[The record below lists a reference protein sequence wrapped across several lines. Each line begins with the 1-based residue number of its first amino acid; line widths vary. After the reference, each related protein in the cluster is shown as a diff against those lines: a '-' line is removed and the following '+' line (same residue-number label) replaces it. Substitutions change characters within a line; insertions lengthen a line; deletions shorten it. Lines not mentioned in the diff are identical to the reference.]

1 LCEQKGQQLLLQ
13 ATHRLAKKGL
23 ALQLVLAGDGEMRGQ
38 IEKLIAEYGLAGEVT
53 VTGWLGGARVREE
66 ILAAR
71 ALVLPSFAEG
81 LPVAL
86 MEAMALR
93 RPVLAT
99 YVGGIPEL
107 VRPEVNGWLVAAG
120 DVDALARAMADC
132 LACSSERLLAM
143 GEAAR
148 ASVLQAHS
156 IDVEAAKLAALFD
169 GTSPADEPMSVAW
182 DPRS

>member
-1 LCEQKGQQLLLQ
+1 
-13 ATHRLAKKGL
+13 
-23 ALQLVLAGDGEMRGQ
+23 
-38 IEKLIAEYGLAGEVT
+38 
-53 VTGWLGGARVREE
+53 
-66 ILAAR
+66 
-71 ALVLPSFAEG
+71 
-81 LPVAL
+81 
-86 MEAMALR
+86 
-93 RPVLAT
+93 
-99 YVGGIPEL
+99 
-107 VRPEVNGWLVAAG
+107 
-120 DVDALARAMADC
+120 MADC